1 MKKGPNKKRSILLD
15 SGACYT
21 RILILSAEQSGISMD
36 FKTIDL
42 TLITLEIHS
51 KSRLF
56 GSGASIVKHSIPA
69 FIDIDLFDLY
79 FLIKAMTSTLVWKA
93 LALASSAKD
102 ESPSG
107 SQLTGPGRLISIRL
121 KPMFDKFK
129 IIVAQIF
136 PEESVQF
143 MECLAV
149 FT

>member
-15 SGACYT
+15 SCACYT

-107 SQLTGPGRLISIRL
+107 SELTCTLSIPSSMAKCSRYNTSVINGRKGAYILTTAL
-121 KPMFDKFK
+121 M
-129 IIVAQIF
+129 
-136 PEESVQF
+136 
-143 MECLAV
+143 
-149 FT
+149 T